1 MIYWL
6 FPFYCWFLL
15 KYHWNEF
22 WWSAVFSTEVLY
34 HNGKNSLREK
44 LSVFCCFLSHLF
56 HGSVPSF
63 LVQVELLL
71 QFLLFSIYLL
81 MFRKQTE
88 PTGFSIY
95 LHWNYQSNH
104 LIKVYRF
111 INLIVVLKVTTFARK
126 DVNMNM
132 SNCLSGLR
140 AILIKQNRSKWLK
153 IGIKCTEILVGS
165 SGA

>member
-22 WWSAVFSTEVLY
+22 WWSVVFSTEVLY
-34 HNGKNSLREK
+34 HNGNNSLREK

-56 HGSVPSF
+56 HGSVLSF

-88 PTGFSIY
+88 STGFSILSPLKLPKQSFDKSLP
-95 LHWNYQSNH
+95 LHKSHRCSQSRH
-104 LIKVYRF
+104 LCEEGCEYEHEQLFVQPAGHPYKT
-111 INLIVVLKVTTFARK
+111 K
-126 DVNMNM
+126 
-132 SNCLSGLR
+132 
-140 AILIKQNRSKWLK
+140 
-153 IGIKCTEILVGS
+153 
-165 SGA
+165 